1 MRIETF
7 TLGELQENAY
17 LVVAEEG
24 RDDESGVGA
33 VIDPGDYPARL
44 IDRIQE
50 TGVVLC
56 AILLTHGHWDHV
68 NGVRDVK
75 AAFGA
80 PIYLHGADAPLY
92 DHAAEHAELL
102 GFHADPQPP
111 LDHHLSDGDVL
122 EFGPLRFEVL
132 HTPGH
137 TPGGVCYRLA
147 GADFGELSRGDN
159 GRDVVFVGDTIFAG
173 GVGRTDLPGGSFEQL
188 VDGIRQKLLS
198 LDDNTTLFPGHG
210 PPTTVGT
217 ERRSNP
223 FLQ

>member
-1 MRIETF
+1 MRVETF

-17 LVVAEEG
+17 LVLAERG
-24 RDDESGVGA
+24 LVVDDESGVG
-33 VIDPGDYPARL
+33 VVVDPGDYPARL
-44 IDRIQE
+44 IERIEQAGI
-50 TGVVLC
+50 TLH

-75 AAFGA
+75 AAFGT
-80 PIYLHGADAPLY
+80 PVYLHGADAPLY
-92 DHAAEHAELL
+92 EHLAEQAEVF

-111 LDHHLSDGDVL
+111 INHAVRDGDVL
-122 EFGPLRFEVL
+122 EFGPVRFEVL

-137 TPGGVCYRLA
+137 TPGGVCYRI
-147 GADFGELSRGDN
+147 ADA
-159 GRDVVFVGDTIFAG
+159 VFVGDTIFAG

-188 VDGIRQKLLS
+188 VEGIRQKLFT
-198 LDDNTTLFPGHG
+198 LDDTVILYPGHG
-210 PPTTVGT
+210 SPTTVGT